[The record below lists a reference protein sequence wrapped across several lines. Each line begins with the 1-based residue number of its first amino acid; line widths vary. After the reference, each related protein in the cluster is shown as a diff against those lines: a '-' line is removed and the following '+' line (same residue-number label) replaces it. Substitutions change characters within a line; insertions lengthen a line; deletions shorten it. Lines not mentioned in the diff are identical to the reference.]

1 MALVDS
7 AILEVDNPTSVDV
20 GTGEPLDTASAAAS
34 QLQFQDFPRNHPAS
48 NAPPAGFGHSPP
60 SDRNPPED
68 DDDEEILLGTP
79 TGKSA
84 PAFWELAY
92 FARYF
97 DVTSRDVFSRIIW
110 SVLPI
115 PGSKSGPGSKGNYIE
130 RHIQTNP
137 DLYGPLWINVT
148 LIFSIAI
155 CGNIANYLGSS
166 GDVEWHYDFNKVGL
180 AASTV
185 TTYTIGVPTALWFL
199 FWFRGCSSAY
209 TLLETI
215 CAYGYSLS
223 IYIPISILW
232 MFGVSLV
239 QYVLVIVGA
248 LLSGSVLLLS
258 FAPVVQSDPSQ
269 TVKFSYLLLLLIIAL
284 HALVAFTFLVY
295 FF

>member
-1 MALVDS
+1 MALIDS
-7 AILEVDNPTSVDV
+7 AILEVDNPARVEI
-20 GTGEPLDTASAAAS
+20 GPGETLDSAAS
-34 QLQFQDFPRNHPAS
+34 QLQFQDFPRNQPSS
-48 NAPPAGFGHSPP
+48 NAPPVTFKHSPAN
-60 SDRNPPED
+60 DRSSP
-68 DDDEEILLGTP
+68 DDEDEETLLGTG
-79 TGKSA
+79 TGKVA
-84 PAFWELAY
+84 PAFWELQY
-92 FARYF
+92 FAKYF
-97 DVTSRDVFSRIIW
+97 DVTTRDVCSRIMW
-110 SVLPI
+110 SVLPL
-115 PGSKSGPGSKGNYIE
+115 PGTTGGHTGGKGNYIE

-137 DLYGPLWINVT
+137 DLYGPLWINIT

-155 CGNIANYLGSS
+155 CGNIANYLSSS
-166 GDVEWHYDFNKVGL
+166 GETEWHYDFNKVGL

-185 TTYTIGVPTALWFL
+185 TTYTIGVPTALWFF
-199 FWFRGCSSAY
+199 FWFRGCSGAY

-232 MFGVSLV
+232 MFGITVI

-269 TVKFSYLLLLLIIAL
+269 TVKLSYLLLLLIIAL
-284 HALVAFTFLVY
+284 HALVAFTFLAY